1 MSNNEVTT
9 FFQQIEEYKQQNPVI
24 EETMQIY
31 REVQPIYEES
41 MRIIREA
48 ELAMYNYRIITSSNT
63 EREAIEHWEQYTLIE
78 VDRKVK

>member
-1 MSNNEVTT
+1 MSKNEVTT
-9 FFQQIEEYKQQNPVI
+9 IFQQLEDYKQQNPVV

-31 REVQPIYEES
+31 REIQPIYEES

-63 EREAIEHWEQYTLIE
+63 EQTA
-78 VDRKVK
+78 